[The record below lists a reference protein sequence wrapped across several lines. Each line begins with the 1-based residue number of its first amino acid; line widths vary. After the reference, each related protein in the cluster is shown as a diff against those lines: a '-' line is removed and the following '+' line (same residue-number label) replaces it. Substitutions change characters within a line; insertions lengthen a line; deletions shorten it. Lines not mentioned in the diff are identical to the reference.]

1 MKQRLGARGKGAA
14 RRVASLTAGRQVEEL
29 RARVAVLEQEVQE
42 CRQLNLRLAEL
53 TDVVMELLLPVADR
67 DEERV
72 AELLQR
78 YRDSVNDPPAPGPR

>member
-1 MKQRLGARGKGAA
+1 M
-14 RRVASLTAGRQVEEL
+14 
-29 RARVAVLEQEVQE
+29 E

>member
-1 MKQRLGARGKGAA
+1 MFA
-14 RRVASLTAGRQVEEL
+14 RRVRASGDLERRVEEL
-29 RARVAVLEQEVQE
+29 EAEVQE